1 MARKQKKLTR
11 KERAQQQQA
20 LTERQRQAKGWISP
34 NEKAKQRQEL
44 VEDMA
49 PLMAMVETRAG
60 SAEENLFWLLADSSD
75 LAEEPEFKEI
85 FAEPLVTLPTYISV
99 AESLGV
105 PTPDMLDELPEEE
118 QADKRAEILEE
129 TVRRLLDDTLHQEII
144 EAINRLRLRW
154 KTAGKRA
161 EAARA
166 AGLQLTLSDR
176 KSRAVW
182 PMIGLL
188 QAIVLRS
195 LSAGFE
201 LVGVTMD
208 DEPVDETDD
217 NESLAALYQKL
228 NDPGMDKK
236 LEQAIEKVP
245 GLQSY
250 LEKQIDNLWEEG
262 ETAIFTGELYLEL
275 FTDEELEAGVEIFKA
290 VLSAETTDENAPS
303 EGPAEAS
310 IPQKSRDL
318 FSQLD
323 LYLTERFTPERLEQ
337 LRARLR
343 TVLDEAGYP
352 AKYFSFVKML
362 ADAMADEEAAENEKG
377 FLLRA
382 LLGEI
387 RAVSVIEDEED
398 EEVEEA
404 GEE

>member
-11 KERAQQQQA
+11 KERTQQQQA

-34 NEKAKQRQEL
+34 NEKAKRRQEL
-44 VEDMA
+44 IEDMA
-49 PLMAMVETRAG
+49 PLMAMVETGAG
-60 SAEENLFWLLADSSD
+60 SADENLFWLLADSGD
-75 LAEEPEFKEI
+75 LAEEPEFKEV
-85 FAEPLVTLPTYISV
+85 FTEPLVTLPTYISV

-105 PTPDMLDELPEEE
+105 ATPDIMDELPEEE
-118 QADKRAEILEE
+118 QADKKAEILEE
-129 TVRRLLDDTLHQEII
+129 TTRRLLTNELRREII
-144 EAINRLRLRW
+144 EAVDRLRLRW
-154 KTAGKRA
+154 KKEEKRA

-166 AGLQLTLSDR
+166 AGLQLTLNDR
-176 KSRAVW
+176 KSTAIW
-182 PMIGLL
+182 PMIGLV

-195 LSAGFE
+195 LGAGFE

-208 DEPVDETDD
+208 EEEDD
-217 NESLAALYQKL
+217 ANDDESLADLYEKL
-228 NDPGMDKK
+228 QDPGVDKK
-236 LEQAIEKVP
+236 LEQAIKKVP
-245 GLQSY
+245 GLQNY
-250 LEKQIDNLWEEG
+250 LEKQLDKIWEEG
-262 ETAIFTGELYLEL
+262 ETAIFTGDLYLEL

-310 IPQKSRDL
+310 IPQKSRNL

-323 LYLTERFTPERLEQ
+323 LYLAQQFTPERLEQ
-337 LRARLR
+337 LRTRLR
-343 TVLDEAGYP
+343 TVLDEADYP

-387 RAVSVIEDEED
+387 RAVSVMEDEEA
-398 EEVEEA
+398 EEA
-404 GEE
+404 GDE